1 MIEVRGLKKTFD
13 GFAALDG
20 ADLSVPRGAVY
31 GLVGPNGAGKTTLL
45 RHLTGVY
52 HQDSGSVTFD
62 GQPVWENV
70 DVKARIA
77 SIPDDW
83 FYFMQAGLRD
93 MMRFYR
99 GLYPKFDQERFEKL
113 REVFA
118 LDEKRPLRRMSKGQ
132 QKQAAF
138 WLALCT
144 MPDYL
149 ILDEPVDG
157 LDPVMRR
164 QVWSLILQDVA
175 ERGTTVLVSS
185 HNLRE
190 LEDVCDHVG
199 VMSRGK
205 LLLEHSRANC
215 RTIPSSS
222 SSPSRARSCPPCRR
236 RSRCCTTRRPGA
248 STRSSAAAAQRN
260 WNSSSPRC
268 TRSLS
273 TRCRCHLKKFSSMNW
288 EVRTMRSA
296 TSFFDKTLFRSQLKH
311 TWPLWLGYTALWLF
325 LVPVMLFSE
334 LSAYQ
339 GGYSAADAS
348 YLLLNTGVRG
358 GIFIS
363 FFFGLFFAMLA
374 FSHLTQSRATNGFHA
389 LPVRRETIFLTA
401 YLTGLFCQLSTI
413 LVTFLL
419 GAAVSAPL
427 HLSFWS
433 VTGAA
438 MGSAMLEAVFFYSF
452 AVLCMMMTGQ
462 ILAAPVFYFVGNILV
477 PGMEYLL
484 RNFAGN
490 FLYGYSGHTDV
501 ALGFL
506 SPPLYM
512 YPEVDIASIETC
524 ESDSYYVTA
533 YALEHRSFMI
543 LAAYALAGL
552 VIALIAL
559 LLYRTRKSE
568 MTGSTVAFPWATP
581 IFKYG
586 VAFCTA
592 VALGQFLYYF
602 LFGQYRSSGN
612 DSLPGT
618 ILCMAAA
625 GLVGYFVA
633 EMLIKKSF
641 RVFRAGAKGAVI
653 VALALV
659 LLGVAMSFDLTG
671 YEKHVPDESEIESV
685 YYTFSGMT
693 NVTTDDAD
701 TIRRLTAAHQA
712 IVKNRNEQARIADAW
727 DADTLSQS
735 DHDDIEPFSLRLTYY
750 LKDGSQ
756 LSRSYSLYL
765 RRSDLTV
772 PSSATAR
779 VNALYMCRE
788 SVLRRVLG
796 YGCDHLGD
804 TPRFLDSYCYYYDE
818 NSNTKD
824 YALTAAQAEQVYA
837 ALMQD
842 VQDSDNGGSDIFA
855 VQEYQYDPPISFW
868 LELYFEST
876 NEKGRSEVYTLS
888 PHVNGSTPNT
898 LQVLSELLPELK
910 SNTVTPPSDDGIHTL
925 PATEDVST
933 TESVN

>member
-1 MIEVRGLKKTFD
+1 
-13 GFAALDG
+13 
-20 ADLSVPRGAVY
+20 
-31 GLVGPNGAGKTTLL
+31 
-45 RHLTGVY
+45 
-52 HQDSGSVTFD
+52 
-62 GQPVWENV
+62 
-70 DVKARIA
+70 
-77 SIPDDW
+77 
-83 FYFMQAGLRD
+83 
-93 MMRFYR
+93 
-99 GLYPKFDQERFEKL
+99 
-113 REVFA
+113 
-118 LDEKRPLRRMSKGQ
+118 
-132 QKQAAF
+132 
-138 WLALCT
+138 
-144 MPDYL
+144 
-149 ILDEPVDG
+149 
-157 LDPVMRR
+157 
-164 QVWSLILQDVA
+164 
-175 ERGTTVLVSS
+175 
-185 HNLRE
+185 
-190 LEDVCDHVG
+190 
-199 VMSRGK
+199 
-205 LLLEHSRANC
+205 
-215 RTIPSSS
+215 
-222 SSPSRARSCPPCRR
+222 
-236 RSRCCTTRRPGA
+236 
-248 STRSSAAAAQRN
+248 
-260 WNSSSPRC
+260 
-268 TRSLS
+268 
-273 TRCRCHLKKFSSMNW
+273 
-288 EVRTMRSA
+288 MRSA

-325 LVPVMLFSE
+325 LVPVALFSE

-339 GGYSAADAS
+339 GSYSAADAS
-348 YLLLNTGVRG
+348 SLLLNAGVRG
-358 GIFIS
+358 GVFIS
-363 FFFGLFFAMLA
+363 FVFGLFFAMLS

-433 VTGAA
+433 ITGAD

-512 YPEVDIASIETC
+512 YTEVDIASIETC

-625 GLVGYFVA
+625 GLVGYFAA

-641 RVFRAGAKGAVI
+641 RVFRTGAKGAAI
-653 VALALV
+653 VSLALV
-659 LLGVAMSFDLTG
+659 LLDVAMSFDLTG
-671 YEKHVPDESEIESV
+671 YEKRVPDESEIESV

-693 NVTTDDAD
+693 NVTTGDAD
-701 TIRRLTAAHQA
+701 TIRRLTAAHRA
-712 IVKNRNEQARIADAW
+712 IVENRDALARAEEVW
-727 DADTLSQS
+727 DAGIEYG
-735 DHDDIEPFSLRLTYY
+735 DIEPFSLHLTYY

-756 LSRSYSLYL
+756 LSRSYSIFL

-772 PSSATAR
+772 PSSVTAR

-788 SVLRRVLG
+788 SVLCRVLG
-796 YGCDHLGD
+796 YGYEHLGD
-804 TPRFLDSYCYYYDE
+804 TPRFLDSYCSYYDD
-818 NSNTKD
+818 NAGGKD
-824 YALTAAQAEQVYA
+824 YALTAAQAGQVYA

-842 VQDSDNGGSDIFA
+842 VQDSDNGSSDIFA
-855 VQEYQYDPPISFW
+855 VQEYQYTSSFS

-876 NEKGRSEVYTLS
+876 NEKGRPEVYTLS
-888 PHVNGSTPNT
+888 PHVNSSTPNT
-898 LQVLSELLPELK
+898 LQVLSELLPELN

-933 TESVN
+933 EESVN

>member
-1 MIEVRGLKKTFD
+1 
-13 GFAALDG
+13 
-20 ADLSVPRGAVY
+20 
-31 GLVGPNGAGKTTLL
+31 
-45 RHLTGVY
+45 
-52 HQDSGSVTFD
+52 
-62 GQPVWENV
+62 
-70 DVKARIA
+70 
-77 SIPDDW
+77 
-83 FYFMQAGLRD
+83 
-93 MMRFYR
+93 
-99 GLYPKFDQERFEKL
+99 
-113 REVFA
+113 
-118 LDEKRPLRRMSKGQ
+118 
-132 QKQAAF
+132 
-138 WLALCT
+138 
-144 MPDYL
+144 
-149 ILDEPVDG
+149 
-157 LDPVMRR
+157 
-164 QVWSLILQDVA
+164 
-175 ERGTTVLVSS
+175 
-185 HNLRE
+185 
-190 LEDVCDHVG
+190 
-199 VMSRGK
+199 
-205 LLLEHSRANC
+205 
-215 RTIPSSS
+215 
-222 SSPSRARSCPPCRR
+222 
-236 RSRCCTTRRPGA
+236 
-248 STRSSAAAAQRN
+248 
-260 WNSSSPRC
+260 
-268 TRSLS
+268 
-273 TRCRCHLKKFSSMNW
+273 
-288 EVRTMRSA
+288 MRSA

-339 GGYSAADAS
+339 LGYSAADAS
-348 YLLLNTGVRG
+348 RLLLNTGVRG

-363 FFFGLFFAMLA
+363 FFFGLFFAMLS

-389 LPVRRETIFLTA
+389 LPVRREAIFLTA

-433 VTGAA
+433 VTAAA

-452 AVLCMMMTGQ
+452 AALCMVMTGQ

-490 FLYGYSGHTDV
+490 FLYGYSGQTDV
-501 ALGFL
+501 ALDFL

-512 YPEVDIASIETC
+512 YFKVGIASIETC

-533 YALEHRSFMI
+533 YALVRGSLMI

-568 MTGSTVAFPWATP
+568 MTGSTVAFPWAVP
-581 IFKYG
+581 VFKYG

-592 VALGQFLYYF
+592 VSLGQFLYYF

-633 EMLIKKSF
+633 EMLIRKSF
-641 RVFRAGAKGAVI
+641 RVFRAGAKGAAI

-671 YEKHVPDESEIESV
+671 YEKRVPDESEIESV

-701 TIRRLTAAHQA
+701 TIRRLTAAHRA
-712 IVKNRNEQARIADAW
+712 IVENRKELARIAEAW
-727 DADTLSQS
+727 DADTLPTSQS
-735 DHDDIEPFSLRLTYY
+735 DYDDMEPFSLRLTYY

-756 LSRSYSLYL
+756 LSRSYWVYL
-765 RRSDLTV
+765 RRGDLTV
-772 PSSATAR
+772 PSSATAH
-779 VNALYMCRE
+779 VNALYTCRE
-788 SVLRRVLG
+788 SVLCRVLG
-796 YGCDHLGD
+796 YGYEHLGD
-804 TPRFLDSYCYYYDE
+804 TPRFLDSYCYYYDD
-818 NSNTKD
+818 NSGGKD
-824 YALTAAQAEQVYA
+824 YALTAAQAEQIYA

-855 VQEYQYDPPISFW
+855 VQEYLYDSPTHFSP
-868 LELYFEST
+868 ELYYEST
-876 NEKGRSEVYTLS
+876 NEKGRPEVYSLG
-888 PHVNGSTPNT
+888 PNVNNSTPNT

-925 PATEDVST
+925 PATEDAST
-933 TESVN
+933 EESVN

>member
-1 MIEVRGLKKTFD
+1 
-13 GFAALDG
+13 
-20 ADLSVPRGAVY
+20 
-31 GLVGPNGAGKTTLL
+31 
-45 RHLTGVY
+45 
-52 HQDSGSVTFD
+52 
-62 GQPVWENV
+62 
-70 DVKARIA
+70 
-77 SIPDDW
+77 
-83 FYFMQAGLRD
+83 
-93 MMRFYR
+93 
-99 GLYPKFDQERFEKL
+99 
-113 REVFA
+113 
-118 LDEKRPLRRMSKGQ
+118 
-132 QKQAAF
+132 
-138 WLALCT
+138 
-144 MPDYL
+144 
-149 ILDEPVDG
+149 
-157 LDPVMRR
+157 
-164 QVWSLILQDVA
+164 
-175 ERGTTVLVSS
+175 
-185 HNLRE
+185 
-190 LEDVCDHVG
+190 
-199 VMSRGK
+199 
-205 LLLEHSRANC
+205 
-215 RTIPSSS
+215 
-222 SSPSRARSCPPCRR
+222 
-236 RSRCCTTRRPGA
+236 
-248 STRSSAAAAQRN
+248 
-260 WNSSSPRC
+260 
-268 TRSLS
+268 
-273 TRCRCHLKKFSSMNW
+273 
-288 EVRTMRSA
+288 MRSA

-311 TWPLWLGYTALWLF
+311 AWPLWLGYTALWLF
-325 LVPVMLFSE
+325 LVPVALFSE

-339 GGYSAADAS
+339 GSYSAADAS
-348 YLLLNTGVRG
+348 SLLLNAGVRG
-358 GIFIS
+358 GVFIS
-363 FFFGLFFAMLA
+363 FVFGLFFAMLS

-389 LPVRRETIFLTA
+389 LPMRRETIFLTA
-401 YLTGLFCQLSTI
+401 YLTGLFCQVSSI

-433 VTGAA
+433 VTAAA
-438 MGSAMLEAVFFYSF
+438 MGSTMLEAVFFYSF

-501 ALGFL
+501 TLDFL

-512 YPEVDIASIETC
+512 YLRVDIASIETC

-533 YALEHRSFMI
+533 YALEHRSLMI
-543 LAAYALAGL
+543 LAVYALAGL

-625 GLVGYFVA
+625 GLVGYFAA

-641 RVFRAGAKGAVI
+641 RVFRAGAKGAAI
-653 VALALV
+653 VAGVLV
-659 LLGVAMSFDLTG
+659 LLGIRMSFDLTG
-671 YEKHVPDESEIESV
+671 YEKHVPDESEIESAF
-685 YYTFSGMT
+685 YTFSGMT
-693 NVTTDDAD
+693 NVTSDDAD
-701 TIRRLTAAHQA
+701 TIRRLTAAHRA

-735 DHDDIEPFSLRLTYY
+735 DYDDIEPFSLRLTYY

-765 RRSDLTV
+765 RRSELTV
-772 PSSATAR
+772 PSSVTAR

-788 SVLRRVLG
+788 SVLCRVLG
-796 YGCDHLGD
+796 YGYGYEHLGD

-824 YALTAAQAEQVYA
+824 YALTAAQAGQVYA

-855 VQEYQYDPPISFW
+855 VQEHLYDSPIFFW

-876 NEKGRSEVYTLS
+876 NEKGRPEVYSLG

-898 LQVLSELLPELK
+898 LQVLNELLPEPK

-925 PATEDVST
+925 PATEDAST
-933 TESVN
+933 EESVN

>member
-1 MIEVRGLKKTFD
+1 
-13 GFAALDG
+13 
-20 ADLSVPRGAVY
+20 
-31 GLVGPNGAGKTTLL
+31 
-45 RHLTGVY
+45 
-52 HQDSGSVTFD
+52 
-62 GQPVWENV
+62 
-70 DVKARIA
+70 
-77 SIPDDW
+77 
-83 FYFMQAGLRD
+83 
-93 MMRFYR
+93 
-99 GLYPKFDQERFEKL
+99 
-113 REVFA
+113 
-118 LDEKRPLRRMSKGQ
+118 
-132 QKQAAF
+132 
-138 WLALCT
+138 
-144 MPDYL
+144 
-149 ILDEPVDG
+149 
-157 LDPVMRR
+157 
-164 QVWSLILQDVA
+164 
-175 ERGTTVLVSS
+175 
-185 HNLRE
+185 
-190 LEDVCDHVG
+190 
-199 VMSRGK
+199 
-205 LLLEHSRANC
+205 
-215 RTIPSSS
+215 
-222 SSPSRARSCPPCRR
+222 
-236 RSRCCTTRRPGA
+236 
-248 STRSSAAAAQRN
+248 
-260 WNSSSPRC
+260 
-268 TRSLS
+268 
-273 TRCRCHLKKFSSMNW
+273 
-288 EVRTMRSA
+288 MRSA

-339 GGYSAADAS
+339 LGYSAADAS
-348 YLLLNTGVRG
+348 RLLLNTGVRG

-401 YLTGLFCQLSTI
+401 YLTRLFCQLSTI

-433 VTGAA
+433 VTAAA

-452 AVLCMMMTGQ
+452 AALCMVMTGQ

-490 FLYGYSGHTDV
+490 FLYGYSGQTDV

-512 YPEVDIASIETC
+512 YFKVGIASIETC

-618 ILCMAAA
+618 ILCMVAA

-641 RVFRAGAKGAVI
+641 RVFRAGAKGAAI
-653 VALALV
+653 VSLALV
-659 LLGVAMSFDLTG
+659 LLGVTMSFDLTG
-671 YEKHVPDESEIESV
+671 YEKHVPDESEIESAF
-685 YYTFSGMT
+685 YTFSGMT

-701 TIRRLTAAHQA
+701 TIRRLTAAHRA
-712 IVKNRNEQARIADAW
+712 IVENRKELARIAEAW
-727 DADTLSQS
+727 DADTLPTSQS
-735 DHDDIEPFSLRLTYY
+735 DYDDMEPFSLRLTYY

-756 LSRSYSLYL
+756 LSRSYWVYL
-765 RRSDLTV
+765 RRGDLTV

-788 SVLRRVLG
+788 SVLCRVLG
-796 YGCDHLGD
+796 YGYEHLGD
-804 TPRFLDSYCYYYDE
+804 TPRFLDSYCSYYDD
-818 NSNTKD
+818 NAGGKD

-842 VQDSDNGGSDIFA
+842 VQDSDNGSSDIFA
-855 VQEYQYDPPISFW
+855 VQEYLYDSPIHFSP
-868 LELYFEST
+868 ELYYEST
-876 NEKGRSEVYTLS
+876 NEKGRPEVYSLG
-888 PHVNGSTPNT
+888 PNVNNSTPNT
-898 LQVLSELLPELK
+898 LQVLNELLPELK
-910 SNTVTPPSDDGIHTL
+910 SNTVTPPSDDGIDTL
-925 PATEDVST
+925 PATEDVSA

>member
-1 MIEVRGLKKTFD
+1 
-13 GFAALDG
+13 
-20 ADLSVPRGAVY
+20 
-31 GLVGPNGAGKTTLL
+31 
-45 RHLTGVY
+45 
-52 HQDSGSVTFD
+52 
-62 GQPVWENV
+62 
-70 DVKARIA
+70 
-77 SIPDDW
+77 
-83 FYFMQAGLRD
+83 
-93 MMRFYR
+93 
-99 GLYPKFDQERFEKL
+99 
-113 REVFA
+113 
-118 LDEKRPLRRMSKGQ
+118 
-132 QKQAAF
+132 
-138 WLALCT
+138 
-144 MPDYL
+144 
-149 ILDEPVDG
+149 
-157 LDPVMRR
+157 
-164 QVWSLILQDVA
+164 
-175 ERGTTVLVSS
+175 
-185 HNLRE
+185 
-190 LEDVCDHVG
+190 
-199 VMSRGK
+199 
-205 LLLEHSRANC
+205 
-215 RTIPSSS
+215 
-222 SSPSRARSCPPCRR
+222 
-236 RSRCCTTRRPGA
+236 
-248 STRSSAAAAQRN
+248 
-260 WNSSSPRC
+260 
-268 TRSLS
+268 
-273 TRCRCHLKKFSSMNW
+273 
-288 EVRTMRSA
+288 MRSA

-339 GGYSAADAS
+339 LGYSAADAS
-348 YLLLNTGVRG
+348 RLLLNTGVRG

-363 FFFGLFFAMLA
+363 FFFGLFFAMLS

-433 VTGAA
+433 VTAAA

-452 AVLCMMMTGQ
+452 AALCMVMTGQ

-490 FLYGYSGHTDV
+490 FLYGYSGQTDV
-501 ALGFL
+501 ALDFL

-512 YPEVDIASIETC
+512 YFKVGIASIETC

-533 YALEHRSFMI
+533 YALVRGSLMI

-568 MTGSTVAFPWATP
+568 MTGSTVAFPWAVP
-581 IFKYG
+581 VFKYG

-592 VALGQFLYYF
+592 VSLGQFLYYF

-641 RVFRAGAKGAVI
+641 RVFRAGAKGAAI
-653 VALALV
+653 VSLALV
-659 LLGVAMSFDLTG
+659 LLGVTMSFDLTG
-671 YEKHVPDESEIESV
+671 YEKHVPDESEIESAF
-685 YYTFSGMT
+685 YTFSGMT

-701 TIRRLTAAHQA
+701 TIRRLTAAHRA
-712 IVKNRNEQARIADAW
+712 IVENRKELARIAEAW
-727 DADTLSQS
+727 DADTLPTSQS
-735 DHDDIEPFSLRLTYY
+735 DYDDMEPFSLRLTYY

-756 LSRSYSLYL
+756 LSRSYWVYL
-765 RRSDLTV
+765 RRGDLTV

-788 SVLRRVLG
+788 SVLCRVLG
-796 YGCDHLGD
+796 YGYEHLGD
-804 TPRFLDSYCYYYDE
+804 TPRFLDSYCSYYDD
-818 NSNTKD
+818 NAGGKD

-842 VQDSDNGGSDIFA
+842 VQDSDNGSSDIFA

-876 NEKGRSEVYTLS
+876 NEKGRPEVYSLG
-888 PHVNGSTPNT
+888 PHVNSSTPNT

-910 SNTVTPPSDDGIHTL
+910 SNTVTPPSDDGIDTL
-925 PATEDVST
+925 PATEDVSA

>member
-1 MIEVRGLKKTFD
+1 
-13 GFAALDG
+13 
-20 ADLSVPRGAVY
+20 
-31 GLVGPNGAGKTTLL
+31 
-45 RHLTGVY
+45 
-52 HQDSGSVTFD
+52 
-62 GQPVWENV
+62 
-70 DVKARIA
+70 
-77 SIPDDW
+77 
-83 FYFMQAGLRD
+83 
-93 MMRFYR
+93 
-99 GLYPKFDQERFEKL
+99 
-113 REVFA
+113 
-118 LDEKRPLRRMSKGQ
+118 
-132 QKQAAF
+132 
-138 WLALCT
+138 
-144 MPDYL
+144 
-149 ILDEPVDG
+149 
-157 LDPVMRR
+157 
-164 QVWSLILQDVA
+164 
-175 ERGTTVLVSS
+175 
-185 HNLRE
+185 
-190 LEDVCDHVG
+190 
-199 VMSRGK
+199 
-205 LLLEHSRANC
+205 
-215 RTIPSSS
+215 
-222 SSPSRARSCPPCRR
+222 
-236 RSRCCTTRRPGA
+236 
-248 STRSSAAAAQRN
+248 
-260 WNSSSPRC
+260 
-268 TRSLS
+268 
-273 TRCRCHLKKFSSMNW
+273 
-288 EVRTMRSA
+288 MRSA

-325 LVPVMLFSE
+325 LVPVALFSE

-339 GGYSAADAS
+339 GSYSAADAS
-348 YLLLNTGVRG
+348 SLLLNAGVRG
-358 GIFIS
+358 GVFIS
-363 FFFGLFFAMLA
+363 FFFSLFFAMLS

-401 YLTGLFCQLSTI
+401 YLTGLFCQLSSI

-477 PGMEYLL
+477 PAMEYLL

-490 FLYGYSGHTDV
+490 FLFGYSGHADV
-501 ALGFL
+501 TLDFL

-512 YPEVDIASIETC
+512 YLRVDIASIETC
-524 ESDSYYVTA
+524 ESDSYYVT
-533 YALEHRSFMI
+533 
-543 LAAYALAGL
+543 AYALAGL

-633 EMLIKKSF
+633 EMLVKKSF

-653 VALALV
+653 VSLALV
-659 LLGVAMSFDLTG
+659 LLGVTMSFDLTG
-671 YEKHVPDESEIESV
+671 YEKHVPNESEIESV

-712 IVKNRNEQARIADAW
+712 IVKNRNEQARISEAW
-727 DADTLSQS
+727 DANTLSRS
-735 DHDDIEPFSLRLTYY
+735 DYADIEPFSLRLTYY

-772 PSSATAR
+772 PSSVTAR

-796 YGCDHLGD
+796 YGYELLGD

-824 YALTAAQAEQVYA
+824 YALTAAQAGQVYA

-876 NEKGRSEVYTLS
+876 NEKGRPEVYTLS
-888 PHVNGSTPNT
+888 PHVNGSMPNT
-898 LQVLSELLPELK
+898 LQVLSELLPELN

-925 PATEDVST
+925 PATEDAST
-933 TESVN
+933 EESVN

>member
-1 MIEVRGLKKTFD
+1 
-13 GFAALDG
+13 
-20 ADLSVPRGAVY
+20 
-31 GLVGPNGAGKTTLL
+31 
-45 RHLTGVY
+45 
-52 HQDSGSVTFD
+52 
-62 GQPVWENV
+62 
-70 DVKARIA
+70 
-77 SIPDDW
+77 
-83 FYFMQAGLRD
+83 
-93 MMRFYR
+93 
-99 GLYPKFDQERFEKL
+99 
-113 REVFA
+113 
-118 LDEKRPLRRMSKGQ
+118 
-132 QKQAAF
+132 
-138 WLALCT
+138 
-144 MPDYL
+144 
-149 ILDEPVDG
+149 
-157 LDPVMRR
+157 
-164 QVWSLILQDVA
+164 
-175 ERGTTVLVSS
+175 
-185 HNLRE
+185 
-190 LEDVCDHVG
+190 
-199 VMSRGK
+199 
-205 LLLEHSRANC
+205 
-215 RTIPSSS
+215 
-222 SSPSRARSCPPCRR
+222 
-236 RSRCCTTRRPGA
+236 
-248 STRSSAAAAQRN
+248 
-260 WNSSSPRC
+260 
-268 TRSLS
+268 
-273 TRCRCHLKKFSSMNW
+273 
-288 EVRTMRSA
+288 MRSA

-325 LVPVMLFSE
+325 LVPVALFSE

-339 GGYSAADAS
+339 GSYSAADAS
-348 YLLLNTGVRG
+348 SLLLNAGVRG
-358 GIFIS
+358 GVFIS
-363 FFFGLFFAMLA
+363 FVFGLFFAMLS

-413 LVTFLL
+413 LVTFRL

-433 VTGAA
+433 VTGAD

-512 YPEVDIASIETC
+512 YTEVDIASIETC

-625 GLVGYFVA
+625 GLVGYFAA

-641 RVFRAGAKGAVI
+641 RVFRTGAKGAAI
-653 VALALV
+653 VSLALV

-671 YEKHVPDESEIESV
+671 YEKRVPDESEIESV

-693 NVTTDDAD
+693 NVTTGDAD
-701 TIRRLTAAHQA
+701 TIRRLTAAHRA
-712 IVKNRNEQARIADAW
+712 IVENRDALARAEEVW
-727 DADTLSQS
+727 DAGIEYG
-735 DHDDIEPFSLRLTYY
+735 DIEPFSLHLTYY

-756 LSRSYSLYL
+756 LSRSYSIFL

-772 PSSATAR
+772 PSSVTAR

-788 SVLRRVLG
+788 SVLCRVLG
-796 YGCDHLGD
+796 YGYEHLGD
-804 TPRFLDSYCYYYDE
+804 TPRFLDSYCSYYDD
-818 NSNTKD
+818 NAGGKD
-824 YALTAAQAEQVYA
+824 YALTAAQAGQVYA

-842 VQDSDNGGSDIFA
+842 VQDSDNGSSDIFA
-855 VQEYQYDPPISFW
+855 VQEYQYTSSFS

-876 NEKGRSEVYTLS
+876 NEKGRPEVYTLI
-888 PHVNGSTPNT
+888 PHVNSSTPNT
-898 LQVLSELLPELK
+898 LQVLSELLPELNY
-910 SNTVTPPSDDGIHTL
+910 NTVTPPSDDGIHTL

-933 TESVN
+933 EESVN

>member
-1 MIEVRGLKKTFD
+1 
-13 GFAALDG
+13 
-20 ADLSVPRGAVY
+20 
-31 GLVGPNGAGKTTLL
+31 
-45 RHLTGVY
+45 
-52 HQDSGSVTFD
+52 
-62 GQPVWENV
+62 
-70 DVKARIA
+70 
-77 SIPDDW
+77 
-83 FYFMQAGLRD
+83 
-93 MMRFYR
+93 
-99 GLYPKFDQERFEKL
+99 
-113 REVFA
+113 
-118 LDEKRPLRRMSKGQ
+118 
-132 QKQAAF
+132 
-138 WLALCT
+138 
-144 MPDYL
+144 
-149 ILDEPVDG
+149 
-157 LDPVMRR
+157 
-164 QVWSLILQDVA
+164 
-175 ERGTTVLVSS
+175 
-185 HNLRE
+185 
-190 LEDVCDHVG
+190 
-199 VMSRGK
+199 
-205 LLLEHSRANC
+205 
-215 RTIPSSS
+215 
-222 SSPSRARSCPPCRR
+222 
-236 RSRCCTTRRPGA
+236 
-248 STRSSAAAAQRN
+248 
-260 WNSSSPRC
+260 
-268 TRSLS
+268 
-273 TRCRCHLKKFSSMNW
+273 
-288 EVRTMRSA
+288 MRSA

-339 GGYSAADAS
+339 LGYSAADAS

-363 FFFGLFFAMLA
+363 FFFGLFFAMLS

-433 VTGAA
+433 VTAAA

-452 AVLCMMMTGQ
+452 AALCMVMTGQ
-462 ILAAPVFYFVGNILV
+462 
-477 PGMEYLL
+477 
-484 RNFAGN
+484 
-490 FLYGYSGHTDV
+490 
-501 ALGFL
+501 
-506 SPPLYM
+506 
-512 YPEVDIASIETC
+512 
-524 ESDSYYVTA
+524 
-533 YALEHRSFMI
+533 I

-618 ILCMAAA
+618 ILCMVAA
-625 GLVGYFVA
+625 GLVGYFAA

-641 RVFRAGAKGAVI
+641 RVFRAGAKGAAI
-653 VALALV
+653 VAGVLV
-659 LLGVAMSFDLTG
+659 LLGIGMSFDLTG

-735 DHDDIEPFSLRLTYY
+735 DHDDIERFSLRLTYY

-855 VQEYQYDPPISFW
+855 VQEYQYDPPSFW

-876 NEKGRSEVYTLS
+876 NEKGRPEVYTLS

-910 SNTVTPPSDDGIHTL
+910 SNIVTPPSDDGIHTL
-925 PATEDVST
+925 PATEDSST
-933 TESVN
+933 EESVN

>member
-1 MIEVRGLKKTFD
+1 
-13 GFAALDG
+13 
-20 ADLSVPRGAVY
+20 
-31 GLVGPNGAGKTTLL
+31 
-45 RHLTGVY
+45 
-52 HQDSGSVTFD
+52 
-62 GQPVWENV
+62 
-70 DVKARIA
+70 
-77 SIPDDW
+77 
-83 FYFMQAGLRD
+83 
-93 MMRFYR
+93 
-99 GLYPKFDQERFEKL
+99 
-113 REVFA
+113 
-118 LDEKRPLRRMSKGQ
+118 
-132 QKQAAF
+132 
-138 WLALCT
+138 
-144 MPDYL
+144 
-149 ILDEPVDG
+149 
-157 LDPVMRR
+157 
-164 QVWSLILQDVA
+164 
-175 ERGTTVLVSS
+175 
-185 HNLRE
+185 
-190 LEDVCDHVG
+190 
-199 VMSRGK
+199 
-205 LLLEHSRANC
+205 
-215 RTIPSSS
+215 
-222 SSPSRARSCPPCRR
+222 
-236 RSRCCTTRRPGA
+236 
-248 STRSSAAAAQRN
+248 
-260 WNSSSPRC
+260 
-268 TRSLS
+268 
-273 TRCRCHLKKFSSMNW
+273 
-288 EVRTMRSA
+288 MRSA

-325 LVPVMLFSE
+325 LVPVALFSE

-339 GGYSAADAS
+339 GSYSAADAS
-348 YLLLNTGVRG
+348 SLLLNAGVRG
-358 GIFIS
+358 GVFIS
-363 FFFGLFFAMLA
+363 FVFGLFFAMLS

-389 LPVRRETIFLTA
+389 LPMRRETIFLTA
-401 YLTGLFCQLSTI
+401 YLTGLFCQVSTI

-501 ALGFL
+501 TLDFL

-512 YPEVDIASIETC
+512 YLRVDIASIETC

-641 RVFRAGAKGAVI
+641 HVFRAGAKGAAI
-653 VALALV
+653 VSLALV
-659 LLGVAMSFDLTG
+659 LLGVAMNFDLTG
-671 YEKHVPDESEIESV
+671 YEKRVPNESEIESAF
-685 YYTFSGMT
+685 YTFSGMT
-693 NVTTDDAD
+693 HVTTDDAD
-701 TIRRLTAAHQA
+701 TIRRLTAAHRA
-712 IVKNRNEQARIADAW
+712 IVENRKEQARIADAW
-727 DADTLSQS
+727 DADTLSRS
-735 DHDDIEPFSLRLTYY
+735 DYDDIEPFSLRLTYY

-765 RRSDLTV
+765 RRSELTV

-788 SVLRRVLG
+788 SVLCRILG
-796 YGCDHLGD
+796 YGYGYEHLGD

-824 YALTAAQAEQVYA
+824 YALTAAQAGQVYA

-855 VQEYQYDPPISFW
+855 VQEHLYDSPIFFW

-876 NEKGRSEVYTLS
+876 NEKGRPEVYSLG

-898 LQVLSELLPELK
+898 LQVLNELLPELK

-925 PATEDVST
+925 PATEDAST
-933 TESVN
+933 EESVN

>member
-1 MIEVRGLKKTFD
+1 
-13 GFAALDG
+13 
-20 ADLSVPRGAVY
+20 
-31 GLVGPNGAGKTTLL
+31 
-45 RHLTGVY
+45 
-52 HQDSGSVTFD
+52 
-62 GQPVWENV
+62 
-70 DVKARIA
+70 
-77 SIPDDW
+77 
-83 FYFMQAGLRD
+83 
-93 MMRFYR
+93 
-99 GLYPKFDQERFEKL
+99 
-113 REVFA
+113 
-118 LDEKRPLRRMSKGQ
+118 
-132 QKQAAF
+132 
-138 WLALCT
+138 
-144 MPDYL
+144 
-149 ILDEPVDG
+149 
-157 LDPVMRR
+157 
-164 QVWSLILQDVA
+164 
-175 ERGTTVLVSS
+175 
-185 HNLRE
+185 
-190 LEDVCDHVG
+190 
-199 VMSRGK
+199 
-205 LLLEHSRANC
+205 
-215 RTIPSSS
+215 
-222 SSPSRARSCPPCRR
+222 
-236 RSRCCTTRRPGA
+236 
-248 STRSSAAAAQRN
+248 
-260 WNSSSPRC
+260 
-268 TRSLS
+268 
-273 TRCRCHLKKFSSMNW
+273 
-288 EVRTMRSA
+288 MRSA

-339 GGYSAADAS
+339 LGYSAADAS
-348 YLLLNTGVRG
+348 RLLLNTGVRG

-363 FFFGLFFAMLA
+363 FFFGLFFAMLS

-433 VTGAA
+433 VTAAA

-452 AVLCMMMTGQ
+452 AALCMVMTGQ
-462 ILAAPVFYFVGNILV
+462 
-477 PGMEYLL
+477 
-484 RNFAGN
+484 
-490 FLYGYSGHTDV
+490 
-501 ALGFL
+501 
-506 SPPLYM
+506 
-512 YPEVDIASIETC
+512 
-524 ESDSYYVTA
+524 
-533 YALEHRSFMI
+533 I

-568 MTGSTVAFPWATP
+568 MTGSTVAFPWAVP
-581 IFKYG
+581 VFKYG

-592 VALGQFLYYF
+592 VSLGQFLYYF

-641 RVFRAGAKGAVI
+641 RVFRTGAKGAAI
-653 VALALV
+653 VSLALV
-659 LLGVAMSFDLTG
+659 LLGVTMSFDLTG
-671 YEKHVPDESEIESV
+671 YEKRVPDESEIESAF
-685 YYTFSGMT
+685 YTFSGMT
-693 NVTTDDAD
+693 DVTTDDAD

-712 IVKNRNEQARIADAW
+712 IVKNRNEQVRIADAS

-735 DHDDIEPFSLRLTYY
+735 DYDDIEPFHLRLTYY

-772 PSSATAR
+772 PSSVTAR

-788 SVLRRVLG
+788 SVLRRVLSYG
-796 YGCDHLGD
+796 YAHLGD

-868 LELYFEST
+868 LELYFESVD
-876 NEKGRSEVYTLS
+876 EQGRPKVYTLD
-888 PHVNGSTPNT
+888 PNVNNSTPNT
-898 LQVLSELLPELK
+898 LQVLNELLPELK

>member
-1 MIEVRGLKKTFD
+1 
-13 GFAALDG
+13 
-20 ADLSVPRGAVY
+20 
-31 GLVGPNGAGKTTLL
+31 
-45 RHLTGVY
+45 
-52 HQDSGSVTFD
+52 
-62 GQPVWENV
+62 
-70 DVKARIA
+70 
-77 SIPDDW
+77 
-83 FYFMQAGLRD
+83 
-93 MMRFYR
+93 
-99 GLYPKFDQERFEKL
+99 
-113 REVFA
+113 
-118 LDEKRPLRRMSKGQ
+118 
-132 QKQAAF
+132 
-138 WLALCT
+138 
-144 MPDYL
+144 
-149 ILDEPVDG
+149 
-157 LDPVMRR
+157 
-164 QVWSLILQDVA
+164 
-175 ERGTTVLVSS
+175 
-185 HNLRE
+185 
-190 LEDVCDHVG
+190 
-199 VMSRGK
+199 
-205 LLLEHSRANC
+205 
-215 RTIPSSS
+215 
-222 SSPSRARSCPPCRR
+222 
-236 RSRCCTTRRPGA
+236 
-248 STRSSAAAAQRN
+248 
-260 WNSSSPRC
+260 
-268 TRSLS
+268 
-273 TRCRCHLKKFSSMNW
+273 
-288 EVRTMRSA
+288 MRSA

-612 DSLPGT
+612 DSLPGM

-641 RVFRAGAKGAVI
+641 RVFRAGAKGAAI

-693 NVTTDDAD
+693 NVTTDNAD
-701 TIRRLTAAHQA
+701 TIRRLTAAH
-712 IVKNRNEQARIADAW
+712 
-727 DADTLSQS
+727 
-735 DHDDIEPFSLRLTYY
+735 
-750 LKDGSQ
+750 
-756 LSRSYSLYL
+756 
-765 RRSDLTV
+765 
-772 PSSATAR
+772 
-779 VNALYMCRE
+779 
-788 SVLRRVLG
+788 
-796 YGCDHLGD
+796 
-804 TPRFLDSYCYYYDE
+804 
-818 NSNTKD
+818 
-824 YALTAAQAEQVYA
+824 
-837 ALMQD
+837 
-842 VQDSDNGGSDIFA
+842 
-855 VQEYQYDPPISFW
+855 
-868 LELYFEST
+868 
-876 NEKGRSEVYTLS
+876 
-888 PHVNGSTPNT
+888 
-898 LQVLSELLPELK
+898 
-910 SNTVTPPSDDGIHTL
+910 
-925 PATEDVST
+925 
-933 TESVN
+933 

>member
-1 MIEVRGLKKTFD
+1 
-13 GFAALDG
+13 
-20 ADLSVPRGAVY
+20 
-31 GLVGPNGAGKTTLL
+31 
-45 RHLTGVY
+45 
-52 HQDSGSVTFD
+52 
-62 GQPVWENV
+62 
-70 DVKARIA
+70 
-77 SIPDDW
+77 
-83 FYFMQAGLRD
+83 
-93 MMRFYR
+93 
-99 GLYPKFDQERFEKL
+99 
-113 REVFA
+113 
-118 LDEKRPLRRMSKGQ
+118 
-132 QKQAAF
+132 
-138 WLALCT
+138 
-144 MPDYL
+144 
-149 ILDEPVDG
+149 
-157 LDPVMRR
+157 
-164 QVWSLILQDVA
+164 
-175 ERGTTVLVSS
+175 
-185 HNLRE
+185 
-190 LEDVCDHVG
+190 
-199 VMSRGK
+199 
-205 LLLEHSRANC
+205 
-215 RTIPSSS
+215 
-222 SSPSRARSCPPCRR
+222 
-236 RSRCCTTRRPGA
+236 
-248 STRSSAAAAQRN
+248 
-260 WNSSSPRC
+260 
-268 TRSLS
+268 
-273 TRCRCHLKKFSSMNW
+273 
-288 EVRTMRSA
+288 MRSA

-325 LVPVMLFSE
+325 LVPVALFSE
-334 LSAYQ
+334 LTAYQ
-339 GGYSAADAS
+339 GSYSAADAS
-348 YLLLNTGVRG
+348 SLLLSTGVRG
-358 GIFIS
+358 GVFIS
-363 FFFGLFFAMLA
+363 FVFGLFFAMLA

-433 VTGAA
+433 VTAA
-438 MGSAMLEAVFFYSF
+438 AIGSAMLEAVFFYSF

-462 ILAAPVFYFVGNILV
+462 ILAAPVFYFVGNILI
-477 PGMEYLL
+477 PAMEYLL

-490 FLYGYSGHTDV
+490 FLYGYSGHSDIV
-501 ALGFL
+501 LDFL

-512 YPEVDIASIETC
+512 YTEVDIASVEVY
-524 ESDSYYVTA
+524 ENNSYYVTA
-533 YALEHRSFMI
+533 YALDRRSLMI
-543 LAAYALAGL
+543 FAAYALAGL

-592 VALGQFLYYF
+592 VALGQLLYFF
-602 LFGQYRSSGN
+602 LFGQYRSGGS

-625 GLVGYFVA
+625 GLVGYFIA

-641 RVFRAGAKGAVI
+641 RVFRTGAKGAAI

-671 YEKHVPDESEIESV
+671 YEKRVPDESEIESV

-693 NVTTDDAD
+693 NVTTGDAD

-727 DADTLSQS
+727 DANTLSQS
-735 DHDDIEPFSLRLTYY
+735 DYGDIEPFSLRLTYY

-788 SVLRRVLG
+788 SVLHRVLG
-796 YGCDHLGD
+796 YGYEHLGD
-804 TPRFLDSYCYYYDE
+804 TPRFLESYCYYYDE
-818 NSNTKD
+818 NSGGKD
-824 YALTAAQAEQVYA
+824 YSLTAAQAKEVYA

-855 VQEYQYDPPISFW
+855 VQEYQYDSPTHFSP
-868 LELYFEST
+868 ELYFEST
-876 NEKGRSEVYTLS
+876 NEKGRPEVYSLG
-888 PHVNGSTPNT
+888 PNVNNSTPNA
-898 LQVLSELLPELK
+898 LQVLSELLSELK

-925 PATEDVST
+925 PAAEDAST
-933 TESVN
+933 TESAN

>member
-1 MIEVRGLKKTFD
+1 
-13 GFAALDG
+13 
-20 ADLSVPRGAVY
+20 
-31 GLVGPNGAGKTTLL
+31 
-45 RHLTGVY
+45 
-52 HQDSGSVTFD
+52 
-62 GQPVWENV
+62 
-70 DVKARIA
+70 
-77 SIPDDW
+77 
-83 FYFMQAGLRD
+83 
-93 MMRFYR
+93 
-99 GLYPKFDQERFEKL
+99 
-113 REVFA
+113 
-118 LDEKRPLRRMSKGQ
+118 
-132 QKQAAF
+132 
-138 WLALCT
+138 
-144 MPDYL
+144 
-149 ILDEPVDG
+149 
-157 LDPVMRR
+157 
-164 QVWSLILQDVA
+164 
-175 ERGTTVLVSS
+175 
-185 HNLRE
+185 
-190 LEDVCDHVG
+190 
-199 VMSRGK
+199 
-205 LLLEHSRANC
+205 
-215 RTIPSSS
+215 
-222 SSPSRARSCPPCRR
+222 
-236 RSRCCTTRRPGA
+236 
-248 STRSSAAAAQRN
+248 
-260 WNSSSPRC
+260 
-268 TRSLS
+268 
-273 TRCRCHLKKFSSMNW
+273 
-288 EVRTMRSA
+288 MRSA

-325 LVPVMLFSE
+325 LVPVALFSE

-348 YLLLNTGVRG
+348 SLLLNAGVRG
-358 GIFIS
+358 GVFIS
-363 FFFGLFFAMLA
+363 FVFGLFFAMLA

-389 LPVRRETIFLTA
+389 LPMRRETIFLTA

-452 AVLCMMMTGQ
+452 AALCMMMTGQ

-512 YPEVDIASIETC
+512 YTMCTEVAIASIETC

-533 YALEHRSFMI
+533 YALDRRSLMI
-543 LAAYALAGL
+543 LALYALAGL

-592 VALGQFLYYF
+592 VALGQLLYYF
-602 LFGQYRSSGN
+602 LFGRYRSSGS

-618 ILCMAAA
+618 ILCMVAA

-633 EMLIKKSF
+633 EMLVKKSF
-641 RVFRAGAKGAVI
+641 RVFRTGAKGAAI
-653 VALALV
+653 VSLALV

-671 YEKHVPDESEIESV
+671 YEKRVPDESEIESAF
-685 YYTFSGMT
+685 YTFSGMT
-693 NVTTDDAD
+693 HVTTDDAD

-735 DHDDIEPFSLRLTYY
+735 DYDDIEPFSLRLTYY

-765 RRSDLTV
+765 RRSELTA

-779 VNALYMCRE
+779 VNALYTCRE
-788 SVLRRVLG
+788 SVLCRVLG
-796 YGCDHLGD
+796 YGYGYEHLGD
-804 TPRFLDSYCYYYDE
+804 TPRFLDSYCYYYDD
-818 NSNTKD
+818 NAGGKD

-855 VQEYQYDPPISFW
+855 VQEHLYDSPIFFS

-876 NEKGRSEVYTLS
+876 NEKGRPEVYSLS
-888 PHVNGSTPNT
+888 PPVNGSTPNT

>member
-1 MIEVRGLKKTFD
+1 
-13 GFAALDG
+13 
-20 ADLSVPRGAVY
+20 
-31 GLVGPNGAGKTTLL
+31 
-45 RHLTGVY
+45 
-52 HQDSGSVTFD
+52 
-62 GQPVWENV
+62 
-70 DVKARIA
+70 
-77 SIPDDW
+77 
-83 FYFMQAGLRD
+83 
-93 MMRFYR
+93 
-99 GLYPKFDQERFEKL
+99 
-113 REVFA
+113 
-118 LDEKRPLRRMSKGQ
+118 
-132 QKQAAF
+132 
-138 WLALCT
+138 
-144 MPDYL
+144 
-149 ILDEPVDG
+149 
-157 LDPVMRR
+157 
-164 QVWSLILQDVA
+164 
-175 ERGTTVLVSS
+175 
-185 HNLRE
+185 
-190 LEDVCDHVG
+190 
-199 VMSRGK
+199 
-205 LLLEHSRANC
+205 
-215 RTIPSSS
+215 
-222 SSPSRARSCPPCRR
+222 
-236 RSRCCTTRRPGA
+236 
-248 STRSSAAAAQRN
+248 
-260 WNSSSPRC
+260 
-268 TRSLS
+268 
-273 TRCRCHLKKFSSMNW
+273 
-288 EVRTMRSA
+288 MRSA

-339 GGYSAADAS
+339 LGYSAADAS
-348 YLLLNTGVRG
+348 RLLLNTGVRG

-433 VTGAA
+433 VTVAA

-452 AVLCMMMTGQ
+452 AALCMMMTGQ

-484 RNFAGN
+484 RDFAGN
-490 FLYGYSGHTDV
+490 FLFGYSGHTGITLD
-501 ALGFL
+501 FL
-506 SPPLYM
+506 SPPIYM
-512 YPEVDIASIETC
+512 YTEVDIASIETC
-524 ESDSYYVTA
+524 ENGSYYVTA
-533 YALEHRSFMI
+533 YALDRRSLMI

-592 VALGQFLYYF
+592 VSLGQFLYYF

-653 VALALV
+653 VSLALV
-659 LLGVAMSFDLTG
+659 LLGVVMSFDLTG
-671 YEKHVPDESEIESV
+671 YEKRVPDESEIESAF
-685 YYTFSGMT
+685 YTFSGMT

-701 TIRRLTAAHQA
+701 TIRRLTAAHRA

-756 LSRSYSLYL
+756 LSRSYYVYL
-765 RRSDLTV
+765 RRSELTV

-788 SVLRRVLG
+788 SVLCRVLG
-796 YGCDHLGD
+796 YGYEHLGD
-804 TPRFLDSYCYYYDE
+804 TPRFLDSYCYYYDD
-818 NSNTKD
+818 NSGGKD
-824 YALTAAQAEQVYA
+824 YTLTAAQAEQVYA
-837 ALMQD
+837 ALIQD
-842 VQDSDNGGSDIFA
+842 VQNSDNGSSDIFA
-855 VQEYQYDPPISFW
+855 VQEYLYDSPTHFSP
-868 LELYFEST
+868 ELYYEST
-876 NEKGRSEVYTLS
+876 NEKGRPEVYSLG
-888 PHVNGSTPNT
+888 PNVNNSTPNT

-910 SNTVTPPSDDGIHTL
+910 PASYDNAKEEDISNL
-925 PATEDVST
+925 PATEEIPT

>member
-1 MIEVRGLKKTFD
+1 
-13 GFAALDG
+13 
-20 ADLSVPRGAVY
+20 
-31 GLVGPNGAGKTTLL
+31 
-45 RHLTGVY
+45 
-52 HQDSGSVTFD
+52 
-62 GQPVWENV
+62 
-70 DVKARIA
+70 
-77 SIPDDW
+77 
-83 FYFMQAGLRD
+83 
-93 MMRFYR
+93 
-99 GLYPKFDQERFEKL
+99 
-113 REVFA
+113 
-118 LDEKRPLRRMSKGQ
+118 
-132 QKQAAF
+132 
-138 WLALCT
+138 
-144 MPDYL
+144 
-149 ILDEPVDG
+149 
-157 LDPVMRR
+157 
-164 QVWSLILQDVA
+164 
-175 ERGTTVLVSS
+175 
-185 HNLRE
+185 
-190 LEDVCDHVG
+190 
-199 VMSRGK
+199 
-205 LLLEHSRANC
+205 
-215 RTIPSSS
+215 
-222 SSPSRARSCPPCRR
+222 
-236 RSRCCTTRRPGA
+236 
-248 STRSSAAAAQRN
+248 
-260 WNSSSPRC
+260 
-268 TRSLS
+268 
-273 TRCRCHLKKFSSMNW
+273 
-288 EVRTMRSA
+288 MRSA

-339 GGYSAADAS
+339 LGYSAADAS
-348 YLLLNTGVRG
+348 RLLLNTGVRG

-363 FFFGLFFAMLA
+363 FFFGLFFAMLS

-389 LPVRRETIFLTA
+389 LPVRREAIFLTA

-433 VTGAA
+433 VTAAA

-452 AVLCMMMTGQ
+452 AALCMVMTGQ

-490 FLYGYSGHTDV
+490 FLYGYSGQTDV
-501 ALGFL
+501 ALDFL

-512 YPEVDIASIETC
+512 YFKVGIASIETC

-533 YALEHRSFMI
+533 YALVRGSLMI

-568 MTGSTVAFPWATP
+568 MTGSTVAFPWAVP
-581 IFKYG
+581 VFKYG

-592 VALGQFLYYF
+592 VSLGQFLYYF

-633 EMLIKKSF
+633 EMLIRKSF
-641 RVFRAGAKGAVI
+641 RVFRAGAKGAAI

-671 YEKHVPDESEIESV
+671 YEKRVPDESEIESV

-701 TIRRLTAAHQA
+701 TIRRLTAAHRA
-712 IVKNRNEQARIADAW
+712 IVENRKELARIAEAW
-727 DADTLSQS
+727 DADTLPTSQS
-735 DHDDIEPFSLRLTYY
+735 DYDDMEPFSLRLTYY

-756 LSRSYSLYL
+756 LSRSYWVYL
-765 RRSDLTV
+765 RRGDLTV

-779 VNALYMCRE
+779 VNALYTCRE
-788 SVLRRVLG
+788 SVLCRVLG
-796 YGCDHLGD
+796 YGYEHLGD
-804 TPRFLDSYCYYYDE
+804 TPRFLDSYCYYYDD
-818 NSNTKD
+818 NSGGKD
-824 YALTAAQAEQVYA
+824 YALTAAQAEQIYA

-855 VQEYQYDPPISFW
+855 VQEYMYDSPTHFSP
-868 LELYFEST
+868 ELYYEST
-876 NEKGRSEVYTLS
+876 NEKGRPEVYSLG
-888 PHVNGSTPNT
+888 PNVNNSTPNT

-925 PATEDVST
+925 PATEDAST
-933 TESVN
+933 EESVN